1 MSDKFAKK
9 LQSSKKVVNALTK
22 FIKLKDTQ
30 LLYVKLVHDGNMNP
44 FMNIIKDL
52 NCGSLR
58 QHIPPSMHFYLQ
70 MDHEKKEKTKKIY
83 ES

>member
-1 MSDKFAKK
+1 M
-9 LQSSKKVVNALTK
+9 NALTK

-30 LLYVKLVHDGNMNP
+30 LLYIKLVRDGNMNP

-52 NCGSLR
+52 NVVNLR
-58 QHIPPSMHFYLQ
+58 QHIPPSMHFYLNLDQ
-70 MDHEKKEKTKKIY
+70 KKEKTKIY